1 VKVLELLTH
10 SREEMQDISDSL
22 KSMVRNSG
30 IQSGILVVQSPHT
43 TLGLTVNEN
52 ADLDV
57 QTDML
62 GHLRDLIPQ
71 NPAFKHREGNSD
83 SHIKVTL
90 VGPSLTLLVEAG
102 ALVLGTWQGVYAME
116 FDGPRHRQVWVQV
129 IGTADR

>member
-1 VKVLELLTH
+1 MKVLELLTH

-22 KSMVRNSG
+22 KCMVRDSG

-52 ADLDV
+52 ADPDV
-57 QTDML
+57 PTDML
-62 GHLRDLIPQ
+62 GHLR
-71 NPAFKHREGNSD
+71 AFIQGNSD

-90 VGPSLTLLVEAG
+90 VGPSLALLVEAG

-129 IGTADR
+129 IGTVER